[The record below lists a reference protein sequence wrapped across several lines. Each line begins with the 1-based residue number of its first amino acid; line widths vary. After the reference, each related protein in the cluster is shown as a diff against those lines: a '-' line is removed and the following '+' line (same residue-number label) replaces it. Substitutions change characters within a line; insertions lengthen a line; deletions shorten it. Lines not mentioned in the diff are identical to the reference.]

1 MSTGNQE
8 RMRRGRKGEVESGS
22 LESVEI
28 AKAYLRMTRRTG
40 SILAAISDCGWIL
53 MVLRWCAKKE
63 EGMCGSTS
71 SIRTR
76 KDGNLGHR
84 SV

>member
-1 MSTGNQE
+1 
-8 RMRRGRKGEVESGS
+8 MRRGRKGEVESGS

-40 SILAAISDCGWIL
+40 SIFAAISDCGWIL
-53 MVLRWCAKKE
+53 MVLRWRERRMLEFGARCAKKE

-76 KDGNLGHR
+76 KMEI
-84 SV
+84 